1 MINILKQRIE
11 SGVSNFF
18 NALKLSFKSDI
29 ENVKNVRIFLAGNS
43 SKSNIVKELFEKY
56 IQDENK
62 SISEDLKSEAKEFFQ
77 IYPPLGSGEACTIQE
92 KMGLKIDE
100 NDLKRPTGKTGVAFG
115 LVKGRKGGN
124 IKVIDKNIV
133 DNEINFK
140 YYLGH
145 NKKGKFKMEI
155 DREVGL
161 GKWVEFIDAYEDRF
175 EIYYTSQPKA
185 TDNNMDIKDVM
196 RKKCKVSV
204 TSEDEDVNVFIRFVS
219 PSKIEY
225 VVANR
230 NDINEGNYLS
240 DIVVEELE

>member
-1 MINILKQRIE
+1 MKCE
-11 SGVSNFF
+11 TDDFF
-18 NALKLSFKSDI
+18 T
-29 ENVKNVRIFLAGNS
+29 
-43 SKSNIVKELFEKY
+43 
-56 IQDENK
+56 
-62 SISEDLKSEAKEFFQ
+62 
-77 IYPPLGSGEACTIQE
+77 IYPPLGSSEACTIQE

-155 DREVGL
+155 DREVGI

-185 TDNNMDIKDVM
+185 TNNNMDIKNVM